1 MPLRGKASAK
11 TYGSGVFIIMHSLE
25 TVFLSTNIYV
35 ILPWYV
41 RMLPSA
47 SEKISQSIVY
57 RILVLNG
64 NWIYLPQSLATLDR
78 LLLTAEIAR
87 QIVRSEGPIHRRSSC
102 SIKIHAHAFV

>member
-47 SEKISQSIVY
+47 SEKISQSYIEYSYSMVIGY
-57 RILVLNG
+57 TCHSR
-64 NWIYLPQSLATLDR
+64 
-78 LLLTAEIAR
+78 
-87 QIVRSEGPIHRRSSC
+87 
-102 SIKIHAHAFV
+102 